1 MLNTD
6 QLVSLKRMASS
17 EERVLYQ
24 GMRRELVRSDLILL
38 PEHVHAVVWLEE
50 WQERHRPSEPIVPHS
65 LKIVSSHF
73 KLPVFYRRRG
83 EKRCEGKILRRV
95 EIEKDDDDD
104 LSISVSSKM
113 MKITSGRMRYE
124 RQEAS
129 TYLSP
134 SRCT

>member
-73 KLPVFYRRRG
+73 KLPVLCQGEEKRRG
-83 EKRCEGKILRRV
+83 EKRCEGNVLRRV
-95 EIEKDDDDD
+95 EIEEDDDDD
-104 LSISVSSKM
+104 LSILVSSKM
-113 MKITSGRMRYE
+113 MKL
-124 RQEAS
+124 QEG
-129 TYLSP
+129 
-134 SRCT
+134 